1 MDLGSSQTE
10 VKPIVGQVL
19 GLQLGWNNHELWVAG
34 GSTEQSTHCFLGIMV
49 GIVYWL
55 SVSSLSAW
63 VVAVSACISV
73 TLSYSG
79 EAAMSLD

>member
-1 MDLGSSQTE
+1 
-10 VKPIVGQVL
+10 
-19 GLQLGWNNHELWVAG
+19 
-34 GSTEQSTHCFLGIMV
+34 MV

-55 SVSSLSAW
+55 AVSSLSVW

-79 EAAMSLD
+79 EAAMPLDKDSVHKVAV